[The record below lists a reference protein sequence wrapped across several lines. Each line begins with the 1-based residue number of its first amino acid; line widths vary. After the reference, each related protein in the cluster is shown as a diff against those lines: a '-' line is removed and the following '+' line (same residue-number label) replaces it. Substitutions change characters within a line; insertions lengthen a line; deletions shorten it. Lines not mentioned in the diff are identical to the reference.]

1 MDLGVKKEGKIQSTS
16 LYLFNGYQVRYSMIA
31 RTMLMVEL
39 AMLSTS
45 AITDMETFV
54 DFFFSLPFGTICTFR
69 WAMFWLPYS
78 KWYVFF
84 RWAIL
89 WLSHSLLVVWVN
101 RTLTWRIRIPHFKVW
116 LPYNQLSS
124 IIEYTI
130 IGWPHSQNPSKIT
143 GRPCSNTWYQSNAIC
158 RKPLRAWKWPRS
170 SGDRR
175 CSSIGHAMW
184 KVILFRD
191 WATWQRSISV
201 ENMEMS
207 VQRLSCN
214 SLQWQ

>member
-1 MDLGVKKEGKIQSTS
+1 MYFPVNNVVIVTSFRNDMYFPVSNLMILTSSFRFIGQSN
-16 LYLFNGYQVRYSMIA
+16 FYSIHMA
-31 RTMLMVEL
+31 SPHLN
-39 AMLSTS
+39 
-45 AITDMETFV
+45 IT
-54 DFFFSLPFGTICTFR
+54 R
-69 WAMFWLPYS
+69 
-78 KWYVFF
+78 
-84 RWAIL
+84 
-89 WLSHSLLVVWVN
+89 
-101 RTLTWRIRIPHFKVW
+101 

-143 GRPCSNTWYQSNAIC
+143 GRPCSNAWYQSNAIC
-158 RKPLRAWKWPRS
+158 RKPLRARKWPRS

-184 KVILFRD
+184 KVIRFRD

-201 ENMEMS
+201 ESKEMS

>member
-1 MDLGVKKEGKIQSTS
+1 MALCIFSS
-16 LYLFNGYQVRYSMIA
+16 MYQVRYSMIA

-39 AMLSTS
+39 TMLSTS
-45 AITDMETFV
+45 AITDMEIFV

-69 WAMFWLPYS
+69 WIMLWLSHP
-78 KWYVFF
+78 FGMICIF

-89 WLSHSLLVVWVN
+89 WFSYSLLVIWAN

-143 GRPCSNTWYQSNAIC
+143 GRPCSNAWYQSNAMC
-158 RKPLRAWKWPRS
+158 RKPLRARKWPRS

-175 CSSIGHAMW
+175 CSSIGRAMR
-184 KVILFRD
+184 KVIRFRD

-201 ENMEMS
+201 ESKEMS